1 MIAAA
6 SVPASVTAV
15 SAQKTGAP
23 TDAFRIRYPIIHA
36 VHVTA
41 PPSALPCSGC
51 GENAPVIRHASA
63 QHMSAI
69 SRVSI
74 SGSSSRFTANAA
86 SQLSINVSTTPAK
99 PQAAARESSGS
110 HFCSVCKKTP
120 PAEHMHHSIFL
131 QGVNHSESSFTPRG
145 PSAPRASALPFSLLL
160 LSAWQ
165 PCDPELPW
173 QPAPRRG
180 RSWK

>member
-1 MIAAA
+1 MHEPIIDAA
-6 SVPASVTAV
+6 SVTASVTAV

-41 PPSALPCSGC
+41 PPSALPCSGR
-51 GENAPVIRHASA
+51 GENAPAIRHAST

-69 SRVSI
+69 SRVST

-99 PQAAARESSGS
+99 PQAAARESNGS

-120 PAEHMHHSIFL
+120 PAEHMSQHIPAGGESFRKPL
-131 QGVNHSESSFTPRG
+131 YTSGPFGSSCFGSSFF
-145 PSAPRASALPFSLLL
+145 ASFAFCLAAL
-160 LSAWQ
+160 
-165 PCDPELPW
+165 
-173 QPAPRRG
+173 
-180 RSWK
+180 RS